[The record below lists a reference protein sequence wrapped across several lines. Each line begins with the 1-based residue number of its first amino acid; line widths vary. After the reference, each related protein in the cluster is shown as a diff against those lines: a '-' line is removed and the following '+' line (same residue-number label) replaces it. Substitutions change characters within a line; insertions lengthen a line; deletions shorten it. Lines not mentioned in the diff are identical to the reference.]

1 MLSCFHETTQCIVID
16 IVRTLGILQ
25 AKGAL
30 ESATKAEDWATRELL
45 KMSRDSKRVCRL
57 IVRTFPKFRFSF
69 LDL

>member
-1 MLSCFHETTQCIVID
+1 
-16 IVRTLGILQ
+16 VRTLGILQ